1 MQIKTKPYI
10 DLLEQLRMVAINS
23 NSIDQRNR
31 MRDNMLRLLLRTFD
45 ASSVYIC
52 QHDTTTHQTKVRN
65 HFIGTRAKQR
75 ELVSDLG
82 ETFDDSNFNTF
93 LTWLYNSDPEPLII
107 DMSEVDLTSA
117 EYEEYQGYDL
127 ASLVYAVLHREGTIW
142 GYIEIWDSRHKRTFN
157 ETQINK
163 LKQIVLAINDT
174 LLTPEG

>member
-1 MQIKTKPYI
+1 
-10 DLLEQLRMVAINS
+10 
-23 NSIDQRNR
+23 
-31 MRDNMLRLLLRTFD
+31 
-45 ASSVYIC
+45 
-52 QHDTTTHQTKVRN
+52 
-65 HFIGTRAKQR
+65 
-75 ELVSDLG
+75 
-82 ETFDDSNFNTF
+82 
-93 LTWLYNSDPEPLII
+93 DPEPLII

-157 ETQINK
+157 EAQIAK